1 MGRVEGLDKFLKD
14 LERMERDFPKESRK
28 MMNSIGSVAK
38 SKAQANVPVDTGE
51 LRLKMQFRTLS
62 ESEVVVFNNL
72 NYAAHVEWGHKTRLG
87 TGGKS
92 SSLYNKKGER
102 TKRKI
107 EGVFFLKKA
116 INSTEEQL
124 PELVGAMV
132 KKVLKK

>member
-38 SKAQANVPVDTGE
+38 SKAQANAPVITGE
-51 LRLKMQFRTLS
+51 LRSKMQFRAIS
-62 ESEVVVFNNL
+62 ENEVVIFNNL
-72 NYAAHVEWGHKTRLG
+72 HYAGHVEWGTR
-87 TGGKS
+87 KF
-92 SSLYNKKGER
+92 KGR
-102 TKRKI
+102 
-107 EGVFFLKKA
+107 FFLKKA